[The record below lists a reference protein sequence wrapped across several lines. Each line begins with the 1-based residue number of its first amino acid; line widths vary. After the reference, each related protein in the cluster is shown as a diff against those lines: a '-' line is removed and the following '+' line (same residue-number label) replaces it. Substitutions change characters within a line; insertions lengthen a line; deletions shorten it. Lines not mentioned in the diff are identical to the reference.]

1 MLAKQGLFLRFAERW
16 ADWWSKNWKTY
27 VKNET
32 EAQLDQT
39 KRVLDQIRKAKSLQS
54 RPTTYNVSPP
64 DTKNPNI
71 RLAATVEAEPGQMD
85 VRIVLDP
92 KLAQGKK

>member
-1 MLAKQGLFLRFAERW
+1 M
-16 ADWWSKNWKTY
+16 
-27 VKNET
+27 KNET